1 MKNRWLRGLII
12 GAAVFVLT
20 LILYLAHVFDVWE
33 WKTWDL
39 RLRLFSDLSRASDDI
54 VIFLVDQDSLDV
66 YEEQQ
71 GLSWPWP
78 REMYSYII
86 DYCRKGEAKAVFI
99 DLIFS
104 ENSVYGPQDDRTLA
118 AAMARSKN
126 VFLPLSLSRSPG
138 EIEEAYADLLKEHAL
153 MESPFPQQAIHPMK
167 SVSLPVKSLMHSAR
181 GLGNTTFAQ
190 DKDGIYRRFP
200 LLFSL
205 NELLLPSV
213 PLALTRFLDED
224 QMFAQVPF
232 DPSGQMIIRYYGPTG
247 TYTGYS
253 VAAVINSFAQLQEGK
268 KPQIPPEEFK
278 GKIVLVGSSAPG
290 ILDLRPTPF
299 SPVCPGVEVLAT
311 VLDNLIQED
320 YIRLLPPYVLLL
332 YLGVL
337 SFLTALGISL
347 GKKIWASVLFVI
359 FCLGLSFGAACLA
372 FVLGF
377 WLEFV
382 APVLAVVLSFT
393 SATLLNYSFEGR
405 QRRFIKSAFRY
416 YLSPLVIEKVLE
428 DPSLLRLGGER
439 RVISSFFSD
448 VAGFTSISEALSPE
462 ELVHFL
468 NDYLSEM
475 TDIILSL
482 GGTLDKY
489 EGDAVIAFWNAPLD
503 QPNHAVRACQAALRC
518 QKRLDE
524 LRPEFVEKFGHEL
537 HMRIGVNS
545 GPAVV
550 GNMGSH
556 NRFDYTAMGDTV
568 NLASRLEGACKFYGI
583 PILGGE
589 GTVIMVKEE
598 ILVKEVDLIRVV
610 GKSKPE
616 RVYQIIGDRN
626 DLTPELVERINTFHK
641 ALQLYRRQEWDV
653 AQRLFEGLGDDKLAQ
668 MYVERTKQLKQSP
681 PGEDWS
687 GVYDLKQK

>member
-1 MKNRWLRGLII
+1 LKNKWFRGLVI
-12 GAAVFVLT
+12 GVAVLT
-20 LILYLAHVFDVWE
+20 LILILSFLHVFDVWE

-39 RLRLFSDLSRASDDI
+39 RLRLFSDPSRGSDDI

-71 GLSWPWP
+71 GISWPWP

-86 DYCRKGEAKAVFI
+86 DYCREGGVKAVII
-99 DLIFS
+99 DFIFS
-104 ENSVYGPQDDRTLA
+104 ESSVYGVEDDQRLA
-118 AAMARSKN
+118 AAMEQSGN
-126 VFLPLSLSRSPG
+126 VFLPVSLSRIPKG
-138 EIEEAYADLLKEHAL
+138 TEESYSDLLEKFAL
-153 MESPFPQQAIHPMK
+153 IESPFPQHAIHAMN
-167 SVSLPVKSLMHSAR
+167 SVSLPVEGMMRSVQ
-181 GLGNTTFAQ
+181 GVGNTTFTQ
-190 DKDGIYRRFP
+190 DKDGIYRRMP
-200 LLFSL
+200 LLFTV
-205 NELLLPSV
+205 NDLLVPSI
-213 PLALTRFLDED
+213 PLALAKFLGEEASL
-224 QMFAQVPF
+224 AQVPF
-232 DPSGQMIIRYYGPTG
+232 DPSGQMVIRYYGPTG
-247 TYTGYS
+247 TYSSYS
-253 VAAVINSFAQLQEGK
+253 VAAIINSFAQIQEGRA
-268 KPQIPPEEFK
+268 PQVPPDEFK
-278 GKIVLVGSSAPG
+278 EKIVFVGRSAPG
-290 ILDLRPTPF
+290 ILDLRSTPF
-299 SPVCPGVEVLAT
+299 SAVCPGVEVLAT
-311 VLDNLIQED
+311 VLDNLLQKDFVRIPPLSVF
-320 YIRLLPPYVLLL
+320 IFFLILLSLLTSI
-332 YLGVL
+332 G
-337 SFLTALGISL
+337 TSL
-347 GKKIWASVLFVI
+347 MDMIWMTVLFAV
-359 FCLGLSFGAACLA
+359 FCLALPFGAAYAA
-372 FVLGF
+372 FLSGY
-377 WLEFV
+377 WLECV

-462 ELVHFL
+462 ELVQLL

-503 QPNHAVRACQAALRC
+503 QPDHAMRACRAALRC

-537 HMRIGVNS
+537 HMRIGINS

-568 NLASRLEGACKFYGI
+568 NLASRLEGACKLYGI

-610 GKSKPE
+610 GKSKSE

-653 AQRLFEGLGDDKLAQ
+653 AQGLFEGLGDDKLAR

-681 PGEDWS
+681 PGEEWS
-687 GVYDLKQK
+687 GVYDLKEK